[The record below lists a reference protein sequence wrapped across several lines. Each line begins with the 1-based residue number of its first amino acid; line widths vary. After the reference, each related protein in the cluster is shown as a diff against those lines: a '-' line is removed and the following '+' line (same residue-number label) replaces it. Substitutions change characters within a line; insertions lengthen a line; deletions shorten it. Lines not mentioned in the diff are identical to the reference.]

1 VNGTEATGRRRGVLG
16 GSGSTSAS
24 NCKQVNARQGK
35 IRAGYDDYLEESL
48 RNART
53 VAGAR

>member
-16 GSGSTSAS
+16 GSGSTPAS